1 MSLSSN
7 TQAIVVATH
16 PAAGRVV
23 GHGSLQ
29 PLANVRVGGI
39 SLLKRALLT
48 LAKEGITSFSV
59 VYADEAVREQARKD
73 SKLDALDIRW
83 VRNAAR
89 ASEDGF
95 SVLAALPDVQDPY
108 LVVPCD
114 RVFDGQIVRS
124 LLQQST
130 GSMTLAVSSEAR
142 KPLAEAG
149 HSRAGEYGSHLVR
162 TDAGS
167 GFTGLFIAN
176 RELGQVL
183 RAAQVDGRPLHID
196 RMLAEVPAH
205 RMREVDVGPAFFQ
218 NATQPAGRE
227 RADQHLLA
235 SLRKNVDG
243 LVARHVNRVFSLA
256 VTRLIK
262 NTPIR
267 PDHVTAFSLAIS
279 ILAAFAAAHA
289 TSGAPWWLFV
299 GAVLWQL
306 ASMLDGVDGELA
318 RLKFA
323 GSKMG
328 EWFDTLTD
336 DIGKFAFFIGSGI
349 GASAVYGN
357 SMWTALAVVT
367 VSVQVALSLNIYR
380 KLLQA
385 GSGSHYAL
393 SWDHEDQEITAWT
406 RFTAKLSF
414 LSRRDSFVA
423 LWMVLA
429 AAGLI
434 RLNLVLTGIVT
445 LFVLANEIITPRQ
458 ARRGFVPA
466 QPRNSLPPT

>member
-1 MSLSSN
+1 MSLSPN

-16 PAAGRVV
+16 QVTTRGR
-23 GHGSLQ
+23 LQ

-48 LAKEGITSFSV
+48 LAKEGIQSFAV
-59 VYADEAVREQARKD
+59 VYADEAVEEQARQD
-73 SKLDALDIRW
+73 DKLAALDIRW
-83 VRNAAR
+83 VQNASR

-95 SVLAALPDVQDPY
+95 SVLEALPNVQDPY

-114 RVFDGQIVRS
+114 RVFDGQIVRT
-124 LLQQST
+124 LLQQSS
-130 GSMTLAVSSEAR
+130 GSMTLAVSGDAR

-149 HSRAGEYGSHLVR
+149 LSRIGEYGGRIVR
-162 TDAGS
+162 TDAHS
-167 GFTGLFIAN
+167 GFTGLFVAN
-176 RELGQVL
+176 RELGRALQ
-183 RAAQVDGRPLHID
+183 AAQVDGRPLRLD
-196 RMLAEVPAH
+196 RILSEVPAH
-205 RMREVDVGPAFFQ
+205 RMHEVDVGTAFFES
-218 NATQPAGRE
+218 AAQPAGRE

-235 SLRKNVDG
+235 SLRKDVDG

-267 PDHVTAFSLAIS
+267 PNHVTAFSLGIS
-279 ILAAFAAAHA
+279 IFAAFAAAHA
-289 TSGAPWWLFV
+289 SSDAPWWLFL

-323 GSKMG
+323 GSKLG

-336 DIGKFAFFIGSGI
+336 DIGKFAFFVGSGI

-357 SMWTALAVVT
+357 SMWTGLAVVT
-367 VSVQVALSLNIYR
+367 VAIQITLSIRIYR
-380 KLLQA
+380 KLLGA

-393 SWDHEDQEITAWT
+393 TWDTSDKPPTAWSKFT
-406 RFTAKLSF
+406 SRFEF

-423 LWMVLA
+423 IWMVLT
-429 AAGLI
+429 AAGLV

-445 LFVLANEIITPRQ
+445 LFVLANEIMVPRQ
-458 ARRGFVPA
+458 ARQGFVPT
-466 QPRNSLPPT
+466 QRHNSLPPS